1 MLRSSI
7 VLFLYRS
14 VVLYHQPRMAI
25 NVLIV
30 SYQPELLAPH
40 AEALVA
46 AGYTV
51 NSVKNM
57 SAALGAVGPGKYE
70 YMVLAHTT
78 PAGDRRRIEG
88 EAKRRNG
95 NIRIILFYEGQPER
109 DVFAKAF
116 VDIAQPPSAL
126 VECINTLAQS

>member
-1 MLRSSI
+1 
-7 VLFLYRS
+7 
-14 VVLYHQPRMAI
+14 MAN

-46 AGYTV
+46 AGYSV

-78 PAGDRRRIEG
+78 PTGDRRRIEG

-95 NIRIILFYEGQPER
+95 NIKIILFYEGKPER
-109 DVFAKAF
+109 DVFVKAF
-116 VDIAQPPSAL
+116 VDISQPPSAL
-126 VECINTLAQS
+126 VDCINTLVAA

>member
-1 MLRSSI
+1 
-7 VLFLYRS
+7 
-14 VVLYHQPRMAI
+14 MAN

-40 AEALVA
+40 AEALAA

-51 NSVKNM
+51 NAVKNM

-78 PAGDRRRIEG
+78 PTGDRRRIEG

-109 DVFAKAF
+109 DVFVKAF

-126 VECINTLAQS
+126 VACINTLAEG